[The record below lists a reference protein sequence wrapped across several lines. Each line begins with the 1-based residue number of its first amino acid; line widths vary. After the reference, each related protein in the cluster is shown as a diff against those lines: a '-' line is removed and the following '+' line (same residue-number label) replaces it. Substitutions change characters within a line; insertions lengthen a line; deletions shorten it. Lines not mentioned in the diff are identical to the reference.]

1 MAGKEGKEGEG
12 ILTMCVSNG
21 LFVIGKL
28 IGGNK
33 LIQPR
38 VFDLYME
45 QLIDPTGRPIL
56 DQFGKPKF
64 EERIRMRPF
73 PGVPG
78 FCTIGPD
85 AIRYPVVTNMQN
97 VMSLY
102 ERVTTPSPV
111 KDCDASDVDP
121 PSPPDGSG
129 IIGRGSDP
137 KLN

>member
-1 MAGKEGKEGEG
+1 MAGKERKEGKEGEG
-12 ILTMCVSNG
+12 ILTMCVTNG

-28 IGGNK
+28 VGGNK

-45 QLIDPTGRPIL
+45 QLIDSNGRPIL
-56 DQFGKPKF
+56 DQSGKPKF

-97 VMSLY
+97 VLSLY
-102 ERVTTPSPV
+102 ERVTAGTPV
-111 KDCDASDVDP
+111 TDP
-121 PSPPDGSG
+121 LPPPAPPGGSG